1 MSDLKKQN
9 HELLERVHQ
18 LQNELA
24 DSEMRRHELENQLRN
39 ANTVGVRG
47 QRCAT
52 TLTSRSLQLLVQRQ
66 ESEQEAIQK
75 IALLTTDKQALQ
87 ERSNTLQR
95 QMGNLDIEKREAER
109 SKLRLEKDK
118 NVLRKTLD
126 KVSRSPVEFLSRCS
140 RSLWQV
146 ERERVFSE
154 DMIRSWDRAEID
166 RQFRRVDEENQSLM
180 RQVENLQCVLNES
193 EQQHA
198 QR

>member
-1 MSDLKKQN
+1 M
-9 HELLERVHQ
+9 
-18 LQNELA
+18 
-24 DSEMRRHELENQLRN
+24 
-39 ANTVGVRG
+39 
-47 QRCAT
+47 
-52 TLTSRSLQLLVQRQ
+52 QLLVQRQ

-126 KVSRSPVEFLSRCS
+126 KV
-140 RSLWQV
+140 